1 MMGALSLFLTG
12 EITTSVFNGHLFHNS
27 DPDPLVQD
35 VDTAF
40 RVYNPDVSDEVVEQF
55 VKVIHKFKLREH
67 ASLCIYHV
75 CLESSVDPDAQSP
88 TGAIGLCQITPT
100 TAFEVLHKMPEQDR
114 KLLYDLGVDDFDWAI
129 KGHYSMNGDS
139 PFIAN
144 SLRKKAIRW
153 LKVPD
158 NNMALWGYIMSG
170 YLKEMDP
177 HKAFLSYRMGE
188 GGARQYKGEAGSHP
202 YIKGLYKV
210 EATIKKKSAT
220 GRSSS

>member
-1 MMGALSLFLTG
+1 MIGALSLFLTG
-12 EITTSVFNGHLFHNS
+12 EITTSVFHS
-27 DPDPLVQD
+27 SAPDPIVQE

-40 RVYNPDVSDEVVEQF
+40 HVYNPAVPEDVVDKFVEV
-55 VKVIHKFKLREH
+55 IYKFKLREH

-100 TAFEVLHKMPEQDR
+100 TAFDVLHKMPEEDR
-114 KLLYDLGVDDFDWAI
+114 KMLYDLGVDDFDWAI
-129 KGHYSMNGDS
+129 NGHYSMNGDS

-144 SLRKKAIRW
+144 PLRKKAIKW

-170 YLKEMDP
+170 YLSEMGP
-177 HKAFLSYRMGE
+177 HEAFLSYRMGL
-188 GGARQYKGEAGSHP
+188 GGARQYKGNVDAHP
-202 YIKGLYKV
+202 YIRGLYKV